1 MEEVQSPFEVDID
14 LDEFLRQSATVGS
27 GAGEEAEVPPE
38 GNGQQTGDEWGD
50 ENDEKE
56 LLALKRILDEIGSG
70 DDDVSQVWSQ
80 TQCPFTHTFWYT

>member
-1 MEEVQSPFEVDID
+1 MEEVFEVDID

-27 GAGEEAEVPPE
+27 GAGEAEVPPE
-38 GNGQQTGDEWGD
+38 GNGQQNGEEWGD

-80 TQCPFTHTFWYT
+80 AQNPFIHTFWNT

>member
-14 LDEFLRQSATVGS
+14 LDEFLLQSATVGS
-27 GAGEEAEVPPE
+27 GAGEAEVPPE
-38 GNGQQTGDEWGD
+38 GNGQQTGEEWGD

-70 DDDVSQVWSQ
+70 DDDVSQVWSHAQ
-80 TQCPFTHTFWYT
+80 FSFIHTFWNT

>member
-14 LDEFLRQSATVGS
+14 LDEFLRESATVGG
-27 GAGEEAEVPPE
+27 GAGEAEVPPE

-70 DDDVSQVWSQ
+70 DDDVSQVWSH
-80 TQCPFTHTFWYT
+80 TQFSFIHTFWNT

>member
-14 LDEFLRQSATVGS
+14 LDEFLLQSPTVAS
-27 GAGEEAEVPPE
+27 GAGEAEVPPE
-38 GNGQQTGDEWGD
+38 GKSKQSGEEWGD

-80 TQCPFTHTFWYT
+80 AQNPFIHTFWNT